1 MHRETY
7 ERDIAE
13 DIVEDR
19 QFVFRFWAN
28 KQLPQ
33 KLIWLKKIFRE
44 IKEKSADKK
53 CGQVQNMVSFVCS
66 FSLAFIWPDNFF
78 P

>member
-1 MHRETY
+1 MHRETHK
-7 ERDIAE
+7 RDIAE
-13 DIVEDR
+13 DIVVDR

-33 KLIWLKKIFRE
+33 TLKLIWLKNIQRNK
-44 IKEKSADKK
+44 KSADKK